1 MSALWGRSLDPPARN
16 AIGVGRVFRPAAKE
30 PYASSDLRPHG
41 RCAPGLR
48 GIRIRVVAGRT
59 DETSFPRPD
68 WMDKGVSYLDRGKRD
83 VAPLFKKAGAAT
95 TNQDK

>member
-1 MSALWGRSLDPPARN
+1 
-16 AIGVGRVFRPAAKE
+16 
-30 PYASSDLRPHG
+30 
-41 RCAPGLR
+41 
-48 GIRIRVVAGRT
+48 VVAGRT

>member
-1 MSALWGRSLDPPARN
+1 MRHQISGRTVVALL
-16 AIGVGRVFRPAAKE
+16 V
-30 PYASSDLRPHG
+30 
-41 RCAPGLR
+41 C